1 MIKTVQHNDLCTDY
15 AGPVRRLL
23 FIGKTRN
30 YDPAEWP
37 DYAKELG
44 LRREHI
50 PELIRLACDAALNWG
65 DPDSREVWAPLH
77 AWRALGQLQAE
88 ASVVPLLA
96 FLKTAEGDEAVGQEF
111 PMVSAMI
118 GPAAIPHIAGFL
130 SDRSNP
136 RPSVSTAIEGLKEIA
151 ERHPECRA
159 ECVGILAR
167 TLEWHAHT
175 DRVINGFA
183 VSALIDLVAV
193 EVIDTMREAF
203 RRKSVDISIAGDEE
217 DVEIALGLRDRR
229 STPTPFYQILPTG
242 WLAQHYADRIPRDTH
257 AVLRHSKVGRNDPCP
272 CGSRR
277 KYKKCCLQ

>member
-1 MIKTVQHNDLCTDY
+1 MIKAVPHNDLCTDY
-15 AGPVRRLL
+15 AGPIRRLL
-23 FIGKTRN
+23 LIGKNRN
-30 YDPAEWP
+30 YDPAEWL
-37 DYAKELG
+37 DYATEFG

-50 PELIRLACDAALNWG
+50 PDLIRLACDAALNWG
-65 DPDSREVWAPLH
+65 DPNGREVWAPLH
-77 AWRALGQLQAE
+77 AWRALGQLRAE

-96 FLKTAEGDEAVGQEF
+96 FLKTAGGDEAVGQDF
-111 PMVSAMI
+111 PMVFGMI

-136 RPSVSTAIEGLKEIA
+136 RSSVSTAIEGLKEIA

-167 TLEWHAHT
+167 TLEQRDA

-183 VSALIDLVAV
+183 VSALIDLAAV

-229 STPTPFYQILPTG
+229 STPTPLYQIFPTA
-242 WLAQHYADRIPRDTH
+242 WLAQHNADHIQRDTH
-257 AVLRHSKVGRNDPCP
+257 AVPRPSNVGRNDPCP
-272 CGSRR
+272 CGSGR